1 MKRMFLAPLVLAL
14 AVGCSGG
21 DGEQGGTTA
30 QQTAKQSA
38 EAPAAVTKVDM
49 ATAGTITGS
58 VAFKGTAPKMQII
71 DVSSEPTCQA
81 HAQTSPVSTQTV
93 VVNDNGTLRYVFV
106 HITKGLEGMTFS
118 APDTPVTLDQNGCK
132 YEPHV
137 FGIQAG
143 QPLLIKNS
151 DEGVLHNIHAFSK
164 QGNAFNFGMPKVMES
179 TREFRKPEVMV
190 TIKCDVHS
198 WMHSFAGVVDNPYYG
213 VTGEDGSFK
222 LAPLPPGEYTVEAWH
237 EEYGVQTQTVT
248 VGAKETKEITFT
260 FQPAS

>member
-1 MKRMFLAPLVLAL
+1 MKRMFLAPLVLTL
-14 AVGCSGG
+14 AVGCGG
-21 DGEQGGTTA
+21 GNGEQGET
-30 QQTAKQSA
+30 TAKQSS

-49 ATAGTITGS
+49 ATAATVTGR
-58 VAFKGTAPKMQII
+58 VAFKGTAPKMQLI

-81 HAQTSPVSTQTV
+81 HAQSSPVSTQNV
-93 VVNDNGTLRYVFV
+93 VVNDNGTLRYVFI
-106 HITKGLEGMTFS
+106 HITKGLEGMTFPV
-118 APDTPVTLDQNGCK
+118 PDTPVVLDQNGCA

-137 FGIQAG
+137 FGIQAK

-198 WMHSFAGVVDNPYYG
+198 WMHSFAGVVDNPYYS
-213 VTGEDGSFK
+213 VTGEDGGFQ
-222 LAPLPPGEYTVEAWH
+222 LAPLPPGEYVIEAWH

-260 FQPAS
+260 FEPSS